1 MSTRKY
7 QHVYEKLK
15 NKELKKKKKKN
26 LISNFSSKKVRKI
39 DFKQKIY

>member
-15 NKELKKKKKKN
+15 NKELKKKKN

>member
-15 NKELKKKKKKN
+15 NKELKKKKKN

-39 DFKQKIY
+39 DFK